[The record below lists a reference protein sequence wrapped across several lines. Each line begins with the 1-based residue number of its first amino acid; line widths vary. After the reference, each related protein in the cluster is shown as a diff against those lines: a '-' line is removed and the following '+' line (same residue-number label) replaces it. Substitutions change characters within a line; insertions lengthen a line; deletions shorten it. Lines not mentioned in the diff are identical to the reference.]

1 MGFTQYLAASSG
13 LVTTTQGWYPY
24 LAPVL
29 APPRQVSLYTI
40 LVSAATGLL
49 DHSTPLQVHML
60 GHHIWH
66 ILVYEVDTLRMP
78 SQVIW
83 EVVCQVHHLRTPSE
97 VIPLVCGSMDTMPGY
112 LSGGLCS
119 WTPYLVLCC
128 YGSQDHYTPIQTSG
142 TTYVRYT
149 ISSTPSV
156 VVHMLGGRMDTMYCY
171 GCYATSAPTSYL
183 WSWVCPGTS
192 PDTL

>member
-40 LVSAATGLL
+40 LVSAATGLQ
-49 DHSTPLQVHML
+49 DHSTPLQVHLL

-83 EVVCQVHHLRTPSE
+83 EVVCQDTHLRTP
-97 VIPLVCGSMDTMPGY
+97 
-112 LSGGLCS
+112 
-119 WTPYLVLCC
+119 
-128 YGSQDHYTPIQTSG
+128 
-142 TTYVRYT
+142 
-149 ISSTPSV
+149 
-156 VVHMLGGRMDTMYCY
+156 HMR
-171 GCYATSAPTSYL
+171 
-183 WSWVCPGTS
+183 
-192 PDTL
+192 

>member
-1 MGFTQYLAASSG
+1 MGYLISDLSG
-13 LVTTTQGWYPY
+13 CCTPY
-24 LAPVL
+24 LAYQGICWWYVRIPI
-29 APPRQVSLYTI
+29 S
-40 LVSAATGLL
+40 
-49 DHSTPLQVHML
+49 
-60 GHHIWH
+60 GHP
-66 ILVYEVDTLRMP
+66 Y
-78 SQVIW
+78 
-83 EVVCQVHHLRTPSE
+83 E
-97 VIPLVCGSMDTMPGY
+97 VIPLVGGSMDTMPGY

-156 VVHMLGGRMDTMYCY
+156 VVHMLGGRMDTMSCY

-192 PDTL
+192 PDTPLR

>member
-1 MGFTQYLAASSG
+1 MSVDGVHLEASLPSPASCGAVSLQIPLPWNLWFHTSLGPCCSPGIPADTSISLLPLGMVYRMGFTQYLAASSG

-40 LVSAATGLL
+40 LVSAATGLQ
-49 DHSTPLQVHML
+49 DHSTPLQVHLL

-83 EVVCQVHHLRTPSE
+83 EVVCQDTHLRTP
-97 VIPLVCGSMDTMPGY
+97 I
-112 LSGGLCS
+112 
-119 WTPYLVLCC
+119 
-128 YGSQDHYTPIQTSG
+128 
-142 TTYVRYT
+142 
-149 ISSTPSV
+149 
-156 VVHMLGGRMDTMYCY
+156 
-171 GCYATSAPTSYL
+171 
-183 WSWVCPGTS
+183 
-192 PDTL
+192 

>member
-40 LVSAATGLL
+40 LVSAATGLQ
-49 DHSTPLQVHML
+49 DHSTPLQVHVL

-83 EVVCQVHHLRTPSE
+83 KVVCQVHHLRTP
-97 VIPLVCGSMDTMPGY
+97 I
-112 LSGGLCS
+112 
-119 WTPYLVLCC
+119 
-128 YGSQDHYTPIQTSG
+128 
-142 TTYVRYT
+142 
-149 ISSTPSV
+149 
-156 VVHMLGGRMDTMYCY
+156 
-171 GCYATSAPTSYL
+171 
-183 WSWVCPGTS
+183 
-192 PDTL
+192 